1 MVIKCKSKYPVFVPL
16 NPSSPL
22 QGIYGDGQDE
32 TDDEEMG
39 GDFETYKFNR
49 LRKSNF
55 DEVENKEVNED
66 EEEEEEDKNNKKNK
80 KSKKKKVKKGKS
92 SKEPLALITALFG
105 EHYKEN
111 GLRSVW
117 GISSLKESKINSIFA
132 EKSKIDALLSKSSP
146 LIILISLNKNNIQ
159 ITEIKKTK
167 ILSLPH
173 PTNNYP

>member
-55 DEVENKEVNED
+55 DEVENKDPKSTPLSVNLH
-66 EEEEEEDKNNKKNK
+66 
-80 KSKKKKVKKGKS
+80 
-92 SKEPLALITALFG
+92 PL
-105 EHYKEN
+105 
-111 GLRSVW
+111 
-117 GISSLKESKINSIFA
+117 
-132 EKSKIDALLSKSSP
+132 LL
-146 LIILISLNKNNIQ
+146 
-159 ITEIKKTK
+159 
-167 ILSLPH
+167 
-173 PTNNYP
+173 